1 MSRGD
6 VKSHHDCSPYA
17 LYFAAFGVDDA
28 LFHDETFFAHFG
40 NGCHH
45 TDFFIYIGGRME
57 VAVYVCDHNVDV
69 LPVDAI
75 GHYVEEVTALAKI
88 EKSYIHSVVQVTE
101 HIDVVEPHL

>member
-45 TDFFIYIGGRME
+45 TDFFIYMVGAWKSQFMFATTMLIK
-57 VAVYVCDHNVDV
+57 

-88 EKSYIHSVVQVTE
+88 EKRYTLRCSG
-101 HIDVVEPHL
+101 DRACRCR